1 MCWDSSKAGHR
12 AGSRRTKPYLWNC
25 QATGHREPDVD
36 HIMPGSDRGRENK
49 SRESFQ
55 KEARWCRKSPRL
67 MPQWREWWSLGSTD
81 EAGGEVPAAGSAL
94 GREVC
99 PLQKPGIDI
108 VTLVCWVLFF
118 FFEEL
123 PIHLD
128 AW

>member
-1 MCWDSSKAGHR
+1 M
-12 AGSRRTKPYLWNC
+12 WNC

-81 EAGGEVPAAGSAL
+81 EAGGEVPAALGVGAAPGPSAAS
-94 GREVC
+94 VC
-99 PLQKPGIDI
+99 PAQSAGPCNPP
-108 VTLVCWVLFF
+108 V
-118 FFEEL
+118 
-123 PIHLD
+123 
-128 AW
+128 